1 MSSHD
6 DVRCRRVSGGIM
18 HHRLIAALAL
28 VLMMGVGTSGEP
40 PAPPVGK
47 QWNHIE
53 TKNFIVLAI
62 NPEHRDYLGQS
73 MEFMRRWEFDRWGMK
88 QVDFSVK
95 CMVLVATDKE
105 EYKKL
110 FNGKDVPAVRIDREP
125 SGKIKALTI
134 WCWAD
139 PKFHASVLP
148 RLLTEVCL
156 AEFEQAYSVKFPL

>member
-1 MSSHD
+1 
-6 DVRCRRVSGGIM
+6 
-18 HHRLIAALAL
+18 
-28 VLMMGVGTSGEP
+28 
-40 PAPPVGK
+40 
-47 QWNHIE
+47 E

-139 PKFHASVLP
+139 PK
-148 RLLTEVCL
+148 
-156 AEFEQAYSVKFPL
+156 